1 MDFLNSITNCFGST
15 ARDNHAPD
23 DHEKPR
29 RDPKPVRSA
38 KDISKDVIQL
48 LRVAEKNGP
57 TLRRQVNDAVGEQGW
72 TESIARAIV
81 AGLEAL
87 IKQSRDKIG
96 PVLGDF
102 IDKAEDA
109 AKAVFAFPHQHPYLT
124 AGFATIVA
132 VGVLVL
138 VAPWAVEALGLA
150 EMGPVAGKD
159 AFFCRG
165 NNTSGHLLFKCATAD
180 AVSDSFAAW
189 WQFTYAGFVPK
200 NSLFSFF
207 QRLGMIWGQ

>member
-15 ARDNHAPD
+15 VRDNDAPD

-29 RDPKPVRSA
+29 RDPNPVRSVQE
-38 KDISKDVIQL
+38 ISKDVIEL
-48 LRVAEKNGP
+48 LRVAEKNGS
-57 TLRRQVNDAVGEQGW
+57 TLRLRIDDVVGDQGW

-87 IKQSRDKIG
+87 IKQGRDKIG
-96 PVLGDF
+96 PVLGEF
-102 IDKAEDA
+102 IDKAENA
-109 AKAVFAFPHQHPYLT
+109 AKAVFAFPHAHPYLT

-138 VAPWAVEALGLA
+138 VAPWAVEALGFA
-150 EMGPVAGKD
+150 EMGPVA
-159 AFFCRG
+159 
-165 NNTSGHLLFKCATAD
+165 
-180 AVSDSFAAW
+180 DSFAAG
-189 WQFTYAGFVPK
+189 WQSTYAGFVPK

-207 QRLGMIWGQ
+207 QRLGMIWERF

>member
-15 ARDNHAPD
+15 ARENHAPD

-29 RDPKPVRSA
+29 RDPKP
-38 KDISKDVIQL
+38 
-48 LRVAEKNGP
+48 KNGP

-87 IKQSRDKIG
+87 IKQGRDKIG

-150 EMGPVAGKD
+150 EMGPVA
-159 AFFCRG
+159 
-165 NNTSGHLLFKCATAD
+165 
-180 AVSDSFAAW
+180 DSFAAW

>member
-38 KDISKDVIQL
+38 KDISEDVIQL

-81 AGLEAL
+81 AGLEPL
-87 IKQSRDKIG
+87 IKQGRDKIG

-138 VAPWAVEALGLA
+138 VAPWAVEALGFA

-159 AFFCRG
+159 AF
-165 NNTSGHLLFKCATAD
+165 LVVAMI
-180 AVSDSFAAW
+180 
-189 WQFTYAGFVPK
+189 
-200 NSLFSFF
+200 
-207 QRLGMIWGQ
+207 RLGIFCSNVRRLTQCQIHSRPGGSPPMLDLFPKTRYLVSFRGLA